1 MTTHHPDDQQDPRAT
16 ASSEA
21 FFNELKEWSA
31 RKLQLLETYLK
42 SAANILRS
50 VGTVYYVDGFA
61 GRGSYGN
68 DQASKGSPLR
78 AAEL

>member
-1 MTTHHPDDQQDPRAT
+1 MTTHHHDDQQDPRAPP
-16 ASSEA
+16 SSEG
-21 FFNELKEWSA
+21 FYNEVKDWSA
-31 RKLQLLETYLK
+31 RKPQLLETYLQ
-42 SAANILRS
+42 SAGDMLRS
-50 VGTVYYVDGFA
+50 VATVYYVDGFA